1 MDRRAFLKA
10 IGAGCCV
17 AIAPEV
23 TLAATFAPGYDNLLV
38 LVELKGGNDG
48 LNTVV
53 PYAAREYSSLRGPLA
68 IARDRVLKLDERAGL
83 HPAMQALMPLW
94 QQRELALIQGVGYPE
109 PNLSHFRSI
118 EIWDTASDAQA
129 YLEEGWL
136 TRAFAAKAPPREFAA
151 DGVVFGSQ
159 ELGPLSGSGARVVSL
174 ANPQRFF
181 AQAKLAQPEGS
192 ARNPALE
199 HILKVE
205 RDVVQAA
212 ARLSLDRDLKTAFPQ
227 SAFGNAMKAAAQV
240 IGGSG
245 QVAVVKVSLSGF
257 DTHSNQLP
265 AHERLLRELSEGLAA
280 LRAALIELGRWDSAL
295 VLTYAEFGRRPRANQ
310 SNGTDH
316 GTASVHFALGGRVK
330 GGLYGQ
336 PPQLDRLDGNGNL
349 PFAVDYRSLYAT
361 VLERWWGVPSAD
373 VLRGRYP
380 ALELLNA

>member
-1 MDRRAFLKA
+1 MDRRRFLKA
-10 IGAGCCV
+10 LGTGCCV

-23 TLAATFAPGYDNLLV
+23 MLAASFAPGYDNLLV

-53 PYAAREYSSLRGPLA
+53 PYAAREYYSLRGPLA
-68 IARDRVLKLDERAGL
+68 IARDRVLRLDERAGL

-94 QQRELALIQGVGYPE
+94 QQRELAVIQGVGYPE

-118 EIWDTASDAQA
+118 EIWDTASDSQV
-129 YLEEGWL
+129 YLEDGWL
-136 TRAFAAKAPPREFAA
+136 TRAFATQAPPPDFAA
-151 DGVVFGSQ
+151 DGVVFGSA
-159 ELGPLSGSGARVVSL
+159 ELGPLAGSGARVVSL

-181 AQAKLAQPEGS
+181 AQAKLAHPEGS

-212 ARLSLDRDLKTAFPQ
+212 ARLSLDRELKTAFPQ
-227 SAFGNAMKAAAQV
+227 SGFGNAMKAAAQL

-265 AHERLLRELSEGLAA
+265 TQERLLRELSEGLAA
-280 LRAALIELGRWDSAL
+280 LRSALIELGRWNSAL
-295 VLTYAEFGRRPRANQ
+295 ILTYAEFGRRPRANQ

-349 PFAVDYRSLYAT
+349 AFAVDFRSLYAT
-361 VLERWWGVPSAD
+361 VLERWWGVPSAG
-373 VLRGRYP
+373 VLRGHYP
-380 ALELLNA
+380 TPDLLKA